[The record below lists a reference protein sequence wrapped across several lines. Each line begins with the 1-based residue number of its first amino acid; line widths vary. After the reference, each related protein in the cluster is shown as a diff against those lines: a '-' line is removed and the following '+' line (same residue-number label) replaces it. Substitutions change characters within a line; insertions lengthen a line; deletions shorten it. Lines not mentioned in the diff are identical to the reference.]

1 MPELANSD
9 RELLSALRRES
20 PWRWSN
26 CIVETTVAR
35 RFDNPHAILVRLQDL
50 GLVAYEFY
58 GTGAVHE
65 FSITEAGL
73 EYLDE

>member
-1 MPELANSD
+1 MPDLSDSD
-9 RELLSALRRES
+9 REFLSALQRES

-26 CIVETTVAR
+26 GIVERAVSE
-35 RFDNPHAILVRLQDL
+35 RFENLFAILDRLQEH

-65 FSITEAGL
+65 YSITEAGQR
-73 EYLDE
+73 YLTG